1 MVLEGELR
9 GKYVSLRSVAA
20 ADAADT
26 ARLRGDEEL
35 TRHIHR
41 VDTTLEGQKKYIEWQ
56 RQQPGDYY
64 FSIRGAE
71 EGQFLG
77 TIALYHFDGSMAEL
91 GRWISRGNAFQNLE
105 AVILVHDFAFEHL
118 GLEAV
123 CTCTNVTNERVIG
136 FWRRFG
142 SDRLYIEEQAD
153 FTASKNIVTRETYAG
168 AIRPRMEK
176 MLRY

>member
-1 MVLEGELR
+1 MVFEGELR
-9 GKYVSLRSVAA
+9 GRYVCLRSLAE
-20 ADAADT
+20 ADAEDT
-26 ARLRGDEEL
+26 ARLRWDEEL

-41 VDTTLEGQKKYIEWQ
+41 VDATLEGQKKYIAWQ

-64 FSIRGAE
+64 FGIRGAE
-71 EGQFLG
+71 KDQFLG
-77 TIALYHFDGSMAEL
+77 TIALYHFDGPMAEL

-105 AVILVHDFAFEHL
+105 AVILAHDFAFDRLHL
-118 GLEAV
+118 DAV
-123 CTCTNVTNERVIG
+123 CTCTNITNERVIA

-153 FTASKNIVTRETYAG
+153 FTASKNIVTRETYQG
-168 AIRPRMEK
+168 VIRPRMEK